1 MADQE
6 GPTPKVLIR
15 LPPGYHELPEDERL
29 AAAEKLA
36 SQLREGLPPSPGE
49 R

>member
-15 LPPGYHELPEDERL
+15 LSPGYRDLLKDERL
-29 AAAEKLA
+29 AAAEELA
-36 SQLREGLPPSPGE
+36 ARLQEGLPPRP
-49 R
+49 